1 MSRWWRNYRK
11 EWVRGDLLGGLTV
24 TAYLVPQVMAYA
36 AVAGLPPVAGLW
48 AMLPA
53 LVAYALLGSSERLSV
68 GPEATTALMTAVVVG
83 PLSGG
88 DPARHAGLAA
98 ALAVLVGVFALL
110 ARLLRLGAVAD
121 LLSHPILVGY
131 LAGVAVLMIVGQL
144 ERTTGVPVEGTGV
157 LAELGSFLR
166 GIGQWRPGTL
176 LLAAVCLLFLF
187 ALRRW
192 RPAWPGPLLMVLLA
206 TAATGLLGLDRY
218 GIEVVG
224 EVPAGLPLPVLPEF
238 ADLAALAPAALGIL
252 VVGFTDMTLT
262 ARAFER
268 PGGPR
273 ADGNAELLALGAANL
288 GTGLL
293 QGFPVSSSG
302 SRTALAAAAGAR
314 TQLFSVVTLG
324 CVLAVLLFLNPL
336 LELFPD
342 AALGALVVYAALRLV
357 DLAGFR
363 KLRDFRR
370 TEFLLALSATFGV
383 LLLDVLYGILLAIVL
398 SVVVMMM
405 RVARPHDAV
414 LGRVPGLAGMH
425 DIEDYPDAETIPGLL
440 VYRYDSPLF
449 FANAEDFRR
458 RSLAAADA
466 HAEGLRWFVLNAE
479 AIVEADSTAL
489 AVLEE
494 VRAELGRRGVTFALA
509 HVKQELRGDL
519 ERFGLLD
526 DGLADLVFPTLPT
539 AVQAFRERTAEPQ
552 RSDTDQ

>member
-1 MSRWWRNYRK
+1 MSRWWRDYRK
-11 EWVRGDLLGGLTV
+11 EWVHGDLMGGLTV

-36 AVAGLPPVAGLW
+36 AVAGLPPVTGLW

-98 ALAVLVGVFALL
+98 ALALLVGLFALL
-110 ARLLRLGAVAD
+110 SRLLRLGAVAD

-144 ERTTGVPVEGTGV
+144 ERTTGVPVEGSGV
-157 LAELGSFLR
+157 VAEVGSFLS
-166 GIGQWRPGTL
+166 GLGQWRPGTL
-176 LLAAVCLLFLF
+176 VLAAACLLFLLVLPR
-187 ALRRW
+187 LR
-192 RPAWPGPLLMVLLA
+192 PNWPGPLLVVLLA
-206 TAATGLLGLDRY
+206 TAAVAFFGLDRY

-224 EVPAGLPLPVLPEF
+224 KVPEGLPLPALPELS
-238 ADLAALAPAALGIL
+238 DLGTLVPAALGIL

-288 GTGLL
+288 GAGLF

-302 SRTALAAAAGAR
+302 SRTALAVAAGAR
-314 TQLFSVVTLG
+314 TQLFSLVTLG
-324 CVLAVLLFLNPL
+324 CVLAVLLVLNPL
-336 LELFPD
+336 LALFPG

-357 DLAGFR
+357 DVAGFR
-363 KLRDFRR
+363 RLLAFRR

-383 LLLDVLYGILLAIVL
+383 LLLDVLYGILVAVML
-398 SVVVMMM
+398 SVLNMMA
-405 RVARPHDAV
+405 RVARPHAAV
-414 LGRVPGLAGMH
+414 LGHVPGLAGMH
-425 DIEDYPDAETIPGLL
+425 DIDDYPDAETVPGLL

-458 RSLAAADA
+458 RCLAAADE
-466 HAEGLRWFVLNAE
+466 HGEGLRWFVLNAE
-479 AIVEADSTAL
+479 AVVEADSTAL
-489 AVLEE
+489 AALEE
-494 VRAELGRRGVTFALA
+494 VHDELIRRGVTFALS

-519 ERFGLLD
+519 RRFGLLD
-526 DGLADLVFPTLPT
+526 VLHEDLIFPTLPT
-539 AVQAFRERTAEPQ
+539 AVQAFRERTA
-552 RSDTDQ
+552 